1 MKKLLLACVLF
12 LSACAGSIQPNSNPR
27 PGFQVCINN
36 ESWHR
41 LDVRTAQ
48 GLQDVKFG
56 PVEAG
61 RTECKVFTAAPD
73 GVRVHLRQ
81 FASSNAMEFG
91 PFQVPVGSTLELRA
105 QNHLPFTGVMLR
117 HPRR

>member
-1 MKKLLLACVLF
+1 MGGGHEKAAAGVCSF
-12 LSACAGSIQPNSNPR
+12 PFSMCWIYSAQFKSTARVSG
-27 PGFQVCINN
+27 VY
-36 ESWHR
+36 
-41 LDVRTAQ
+41 VRTAQ